1 MERHWWLVIFVI
13 FCAGSRVPTAAG
25 HAEPSVLQDKG
36 KFDFIGGNH
45 LRGVQSN
52 PPGSNNK
59 KSCSEVYP
67 VPEASKHWTGCK
79 QGQYSQCGGPDDC
92 ACQDGD
98 DRLIWYDCKEGSYAL
113 CEDDNTCKD
122 SS

>member
-1 MERHWWLVIFVI
+1 MLKHGWLIVFVI
-13 FCAGSRVPTAAG
+13 LCSASRLPMAAG
-25 HAEPSVLQDKG
+25 QAEPAAFLGKGNAAFMRENRLQG
-36 KFDFIGGNH
+36 AAP
-45 LRGVQSN
+45 N
-52 PPGSNNK
+52 PSASK

-67 VPEASKHWTGCK
+67 TPEAAKHWTDCK

-92 ACQDGD
+92 GCQDGD

>member
-1 MERHWWLVIFVI
+1 MSRHLWLGVFVVL
-13 FCAGSRVPTAAG
+13 CAGSRIPTAAG
-25 HAEPSVLQDKG
+25 HSELLAPLGKG
-36 KFDFIGGNH
+36 NSDFIRGNLLQAGPSFPVPH
-45 LRGVQSN
+45 
-52 PPGSNNK
+52 K

-67 VPEASKHWTGCK
+67 VPEASKHWSGCK
-79 QGQYSQCGGPDDC
+79 QGQHSECGGPDDC
-92 ACQDGD
+92 ACQDED